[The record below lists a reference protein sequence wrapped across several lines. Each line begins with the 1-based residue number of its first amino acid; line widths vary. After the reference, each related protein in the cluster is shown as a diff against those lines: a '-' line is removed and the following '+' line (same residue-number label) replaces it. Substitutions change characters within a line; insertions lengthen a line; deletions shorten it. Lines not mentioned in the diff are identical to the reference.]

1 MFYTKRPVD
10 SFFHTSQLLSLGETG
25 AAATGDHDDK
35 LLIIAHDKTL
45 GELQAATGNRL
56 KLFERRGAWSVWH
69 APHAKLEKVQSLKA
83 IFTNKEAFDKAVS
96 GESDWGPLTVPYAGG
111 DPDWRRQK
119 LN

>member
-1 MFYTKRPVD
+1 
-10 SFFHTSQLLSLGETG
+10 LETIG
-25 AAATGDHDDK
+25 AADHDNK

-45 GELQAATGNRL
+45 PELQAVAGSRL
-56 KLFERRGAWSVWH
+56 KLLERRGSWSVWQ

-83 IFTNKEAFDKAVS
+83 IFTNNDAFEKAVS

-111 DPDWRRQK
+111 DPDWHRQK